1 VIFRIYEGFTPVSRR
16 KRDDITYETAIFR
29 KILRADAMKKSHRF
43 IFVFLPIWACLM
55 LAMTSVHAQTA
66 LQSGVPV
73 SLTLSMGTYTNHYI
87 EVPARAS
94 KLTVTLAADRGD
106 LDLFLKYGAPLQGTN
121 YGELYDG
128 ADFVSTAVD
137 SHERIEVTPT
147 STPPL
152 REGRWYITPVNVS
165 QILFPIDFTVTAT
178 VEVSPAE
185 TKHKLDMPLSS
196 AAAVPGN
203 TFRWDFDV
211 TPGTITGP
219 SDLYVILLAPGL
231 PPLFLAGYGVT
242 DQIVPYQIGVNAAK
256 EAGSIFPDIILPSSL
271 PAGDYIFAGV
281 MVGNFANLFDV
292 NTWTSNAAVSVLSFD
307 KLSPAQQAFVN
318 RIGYP
323 QQFIKTFREQGGV
336 IRTDEAWIYIARGMR
351 EFFTNG
357 VFMKEEQVVTTGL
370 TPQPSRF
377 RPENY
382 SYDMTAQ
389 GILALH
395 GQPLST
401 TSSPPGSGKFFDMF
415 MTDKHFIYDGIVFG
429 FSGDRLVF
437 VIPSQ

>member
-1 VIFRIYEGFTPVSRR
+1 M
-16 KRDDITYETAIFR
+16 KRS
-29 KILRADAMKKSHRF
+29 LHF
-43 IFVFLPIWACLM
+43 IFVFLLICADLM
-55 LAMTSVHAQTA
+55 LLMTPVYAQTA

-87 EVPARAS
+87 EVPARATR
-94 KLTVTLAADRGD
+94 LTVTLAADRGD
-106 LDLFLKYGAPLQGTN
+106 LDLFLKYGAPLQGAN

-178 VEVSPAE
+178 VDAAPAE

-196 AAAVPGN
+196 AAAGPGN

-211 TPGTITGP
+211 TPGTMTGP
-219 SDLYVILLAPGL
+219 SDLYVILIAPGL

-242 DQIVPYQIGVNAAK
+242 DQIVPYQIGVNPVK
-256 EAGSIFPDIILPSSL
+256 ETGSILPDIVLPSSL
-271 PAGDYIFAGV
+271 LSGDYIFAGV

-318 RIGYP
+318 KIGYP

-336 IRTDEAWIYIARGMR
+336 IRIDEAWIYITRGVR

-357 VFMKEEQVVTTGL
+357 IFMKEVQVDTAGL
-370 TPQPSRF
+370 TPQPAQL

-382 SYDMTAQ
+382 SFDMTTE

-395 GQPLST
+395 GQPLSM
-401 TSSPPGSGKFFDMF
+401 TSSPPGSGKFFDLF
-415 MTDKHFIYDGIVFG
+415 RTDKHFIYDGIVFG

-437 VIPSQ
+437 VIPSR